1 MNGAER
7 LQVALRRG
15 IPDRVPHMELAYNE
29 PSIIGI
35 ARHFTDNVPPIQYVQ
50 RMSVEDKIKL
60 FEALLLFV
68 EELDVDGVS
77 LRVLGTAED
86 VDENHIRDPW
96 GVTYLLS
103 PAGDSPVVAGPIKT
117 EADLAGYK
125 VPVTTEADLLSLSY
139 GASRIK
145 GRRGVV
151 LALRCP
157 FRLSWSLLG
166 GLKHLLIA
174 YRRDPKLVHRLMRM
188 TTDHTVQTIEMGI
201 RLGAEIIA
209 MDGDLAFDSGT
220 FMSPAQF
227 REFVAPYYA
236 EFVAAAHRLGVPIV
250 KHSDGD
256 LMPIM
261 PDLVAA
267 GFDGVHPIQ
276 PQCMDLGA
284 VKKQYGDRLCLLG
297 NVDCMYVLT
306 RGTSAEVVADV
317 RRALGQGTAGGGYII
332 TSSNTIHPD
341 VKPEHYI
348 TMVKAIH
355 QYGTYDGSTL
365 KPAD

>member
-7 LQVALRRG
+7 LLTALRRG
-15 IPDRVPHMELAYNE
+15 VPDRVPHMELAYNE

-35 ARHFTDNVPPIQYVQ
+35 ARHFTDNVPPVNYVQ
-50 RMSVEDKIKL
+50 RMSIEDKIRL
-60 FEALLLFV
+60 FEALLLFI

-77 LRVLGTAED
+77 LRVLGKAED
-86 VDENHIRDPW
+86 IDENHVRDPW

-125 VPVTTEADLLSLSY
+125 PPVTTEADLLSLSY
-139 GASRIK
+139 GAAKIK
-145 GRRGVV
+145 GRRGVI

-166 GLKHLLIA
+166 GLQHILIA
-174 YRRDPKLVHRLMRM
+174 YRRNPKLVHRLMRM
-188 TTDHTVQTIEMGI
+188 TTDHTVQTIEMGVK
-201 RLGAEIIA
+201 LGAEIIA

-227 REFVAPYYA
+227 REFVVPYYA
-236 EFVAAAHRLGVPIV
+236 EFVDAAHRLGVPIV

-256 LMPIM
+256 LMGIM

-284 VKKQYGDRLCLLG
+284 VKRQYGDRLCLLG

-306 RGTSAEVVADV
+306 RGTEAEVVADV
-317 RRALGQGTAGGGYII
+317 KRALGQGAAGGGYII

-341 VKPEHYI
+341 VRPEHYI

-355 QYGTYDGSTL
+355 RYGVYDGSEL
-365 KPAD
+365 KPAG